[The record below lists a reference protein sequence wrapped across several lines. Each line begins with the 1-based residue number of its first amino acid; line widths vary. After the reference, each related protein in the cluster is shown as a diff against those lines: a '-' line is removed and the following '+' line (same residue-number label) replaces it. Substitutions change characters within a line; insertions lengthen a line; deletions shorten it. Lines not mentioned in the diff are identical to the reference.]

1 MQPYAHDEAAI
12 SAPGLAKRA
21 AWAGSIAAVRQMP
34 TGPMLRCILLA
45 AAAHAFPA
53 SDAER
58 TAFTYLINGTEP
70 ADGLLEV
77 DAAAAASAHVGML
90 ANSGRIAPNDAALCA
105 DARAGRACPRRRG
118 ALQQRGA
125 AVRRDLRRRRVVR
138 PRGDVRAGARRGAGP
153 RRRDAE
159 LCVLPGA
166 TRRPARRGPRA
177 AAGRRGIAADG
188 GAYGAAGIRVMAA
201 SLCQPHVRR
210 AKDAP
215 ARYARLLRRLEDLAV
230 DLEQQDIQGDARSL
244 VGNMPIAWPYL
255 GYAFYPSRRG

>member
-45 AAAHAFPA
+45 AAGHAFPA

-90 ANSGRIAPNDAALCA
+90 ANSGRIAPTDAALCA
-105 DARAGRACPRRRG
+105 DRARRAG
-118 ALQQRGA
+118 
-125 AVRRDLRRRRVVR
+125 
-138 PRGDVRAGARRGAGP
+138 
-153 RRRDAE
+153 
-159 LCVLPGA
+159 LPH
-166 TRRPARRGPRA
+166 A
-177 AAGRRGIAADG
+177 AAALFNNVALLCGEIYGGDASCDRGEMYERAHDAAPG
-188 GAYGAAGIRVMAA
+188 LAGVTLNYAYFLEQRDDPLAISRGVATFNQNVISV
-201 SLCQPHVRR
+201 
-210 AKDAP
+210 KDAFI
-215 ARYARLLRRLEDLAV
+215 LH
-230 DLEQQDIQGDARSL
+230 
-244 VGNMPIAWPYL
+244 
-255 GYAFYPSRRG
+255 